1 MMSIEDQDK
10 VTTATQTGIEEADQ
24 VIDPT
29 IRKPGEQSILQLS
42 FLLDWPRDLQLN
54 VGSYMF
60 MLHWTVDFVWLNWTH
75 DVENWNSDLD

>member
-29 IRKPGEQSILQLS
+29 IRKPGEQSYKYSSCL
-42 FLLDWPRDLQLN
+42 FLLD
-54 VGSYMF
+54 
-60 MLHWTVDFVWLNWTH
+60 
-75 DVENWNSDLD
+75 